1 MDIIKE
7 FLEHSTIHG
16 LVYISKPRILVRLFW
31 ILVVIAGFTGSGVII
46 YQSFDNWAQSPIKT
60 TIETLP
66 ITEITLPKVTVCP
79 PKNSDTNLNYDL
91 LMTKNMTV
99 DNETRYELTKYA
111 VGLIQD
117 HVYEDIMSNLSLL
130 VEDNRYVNWYNGF
143 SVIQLPFWGKDANCN
158 MESCS
163 DDKLRIRVKTYATSG
178 AIYTKHFGEK
188 FDGKIIERQLSFIV
202 FILTPED
209 YQDNTN
215 ISVQLNIEKN
225 VLGIEKFYSDNEQP
239 VTTLQRTKQGDTEPM
254 WYFFQRDLTADD
266 ISDLSADVMSGFSL
280 KWSSDVISIPP
291 DFDSISTDFQLY
303 FIRLH
308 SSII

>member
-7 FLEHSTIHG
+7 FLQYSTIHG
-16 LVYISKPRILVRLFW
+16 LVFISKPGTLVKLFW
-31 ILVVIAGFTGSGVII
+31 IFVVMAGFTGSGVII

-60 TIETLP
+60 MIETLP

-91 LMTKNMTV
+91 LLTKNMTV

-130 VEDNRYVNWYNGF
+130 VEDNRYFNWYYGF
-143 SVIQLPFWGKDANCN
+143 TEIQLPFWGRDSCN
-158 MESCS
+158 IESCS
-163 DDKLRIRVKTYATSG
+163 DDILRIGVKTYATSG
-178 AIYTKHFGEK
+178 AIYTKNFGEK
-188 FDGKIIERQLSFIV
+188 FDGNIFERQLSLKVI
-202 FILTPED
+202 ILTQED
-209 YQDNTN
+209 YQDNKN

-225 VLGIEKFYSDNEQP
+225 ILGFEKFFSDNEQP
-239 VTTLQRTKQGDTEPM
+239 VTSLQRTKQGDTEPM
-254 WYFFQRDLTADD
+254 WYFFQRDLTEDD

>member
-16 LVYISKPRILVRLFW
+16 LVYISKPRILVQLFW
-31 ILVVIAGFTGSGVII
+31 ILVVMAGFTGSGVII
-46 YQSFDNWAQSPIKT
+46 YQSFDNWARSPIKT
-60 TIETLP
+60 MIETLP

-117 HVYEDIMSNLSLL
+117 HVYEDIMTNLSLL
-130 VEDNRYVNWYNGF
+130 VEDNRYFNWYNGF
-143 SVIQLPFWGKDANCN
+143 SVIQLPFWGRDINCYI
-158 MESCS
+158 ESCS
-163 DDKLRIRVKTYATSG
+163 DDRLRIGVTTDATSG
-178 AIYTKHFGEK
+178 AIYTKKFGEK
-188 FDGKIIERQLSFIV
+188 FDSNNIERQLFKVII
-202 FILTPED
+202 FTPED
-209 YQDNTN
+209 FQDNTN

-225 VLGIEKFYSDNEQP
+225 VLGFEKFFSDNEQP
-239 VTTLQRTKQGDTEPM
+239 VTSLQRTKQGDTETM
-254 WYFFQRDLTADD
+254 WYFFQRDLTEDD

-280 KWSSDVISIPP
+280 KWSSDVILIPP